1 MVKLSIKN
9 ITNCIDNE
17 LVTSNLESNPFII
30 SISEKTK
37 IDSSFNKFLTLG
49 LKYNILIFEKN
60 NDESWA
66 IKSKQNILNQ
76 IEKLIRTA
84 YNDHIINITQIS
96 IESNDEKI
104 FTNIKQ
110 TLDKL
115 HNGLKKK
122 LIDLY
127 EIKSLLE
134 IIDLNLNL
142 QSEKKIKKKKIINN
156 DIYIEEF
163 SN

>member
-17 LVTSNLESNPFII
+17 LITNNLQSNPFII

-37 IDSSFNKFLTLG
+37 IDTSFNKFLTLA
-49 LKYNILIFEKN
+49 LKYNILIFEKSI
-60 NDESWA
+60 DESWT

-76 IEKLIRTA
+76 IEKLIRTV

-96 IESNDEKI
+96 IESNDAKI

-127 EIKSLLE
+127 EIKSILE
-134 IIDLNLNL
+134 IIDLNL
-142 QSEKKIKKKKIINN
+142 QSDKKIKKKKIINN

>member
-17 LVTSNLESNPFII
+17 LVTNNLESNPFII
-30 SISEKTK
+30 SISEKSK
-37 IDSSFNKFLTLG
+37 IDGSFNKFLTLG

-60 NDESWA
+60 IDESWT

-127 EIKSLLE
+127 EIKYLLE